1 MSKEGAD
8 VSLIEENLKRVEENI
23 SLAAQK
29 SGRSRKDITLIAV
42 TKTHPVSMIRE
53 AAALGVTDAGENKVQ
68 ELRDK
73 FAQVPGVDW
82 HMIGHLQSN
91 KVKYI
96 IDKVKLIHS
105 VDSISLMDEIER
117 QASKHQKEIEVLIQV
132 NVSGEQTKFGIHP
145 NEISRYLEH
154 VGALSRV
161 KIAGLMTIAPKTDH
175 PDENRLHFDNIYA
188 RYLDIKTKTYDNV
201 SMKYLSMGMSGDYTI
216 AIESGSNMVRVGSA
230 IFGARN
236 YN

>member
-1 MSKEGAD
+1 MSF
-8 VSLIEENLKRVEENI
+8 IEENLKRVEENI

-29 SGRSRKDITLIAV
+29 SGRDRKDITLVAV
-42 TKTHPVSMIRE
+42 TKTHPVCMIRE

-68 ELRDK
+68 EIRDK
-73 FAQVPGVDW
+73 FGQVQGVDW

-117 QASKHQKEIEVLIQV
+117 QASKHQREIEVLIQV
-132 NVSGEQTKFGIHP
+132 NISGEQTKFGICP
-145 NEISRYLEH
+145 DELVCCLEH
-154 VGALSRV
+154 ASTLTYV
-161 KIAGLMTIAPKTDH
+161 KIAGLMTIAPKTDR

-201 SMKYLSMGMSGDYTI
+201 SMKYLSMGMSGDYTV